1 VLYIMA
7 SIMKIIEEL
16 IAISILGAVYLL
28 AFAPILTDA
37 VTNYTGGGAIGTA
50 LGVVVGY
57 LPLVVIVIIF
67 VRVAMSAFSSK

>member
-1 VLYIMA
+1 MLYIMA

-37 VTNYTGGGAIGTA
+37 VVNYTGGGAIGTA